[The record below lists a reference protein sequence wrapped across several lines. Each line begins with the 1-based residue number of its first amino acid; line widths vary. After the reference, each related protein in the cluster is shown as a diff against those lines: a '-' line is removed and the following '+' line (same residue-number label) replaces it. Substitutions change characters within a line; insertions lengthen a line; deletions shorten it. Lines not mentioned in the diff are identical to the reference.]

1 MLKRVL
7 KNFGVVIRG
16 RGIAGVFSVLA
27 TGLMANA
34 LSATEFGLV
43 VLVHTYVM
51 VIRSALNFRT
61 FEAVVRYGIPL
72 TDSGDNDGLRALLRS
87 TILIDLGAALL
98 ATAVGIAAAPVA
110 AHFLHWSDGM
120 TAWAA
125 FYSLIILATANGTPN
140 GVLRIYDRFD
150 ALSVQFTIG
159 PALRFVMVGT
169 AWLMDA
175 PMLVFMVAW
184 GSAFAAG
191 HLYMIYRGLAELR
204 THVETGL
211 WKGFRWSEIRD
222 RSREFWHFIGVV
234 YWQTNIDQLPKHIS
248 VLLAGGLL
256 GPASA
261 GLFRL
266 AREFSTVLTQPAMAL
281 REVLFPD
288 LTRSFH
294 ADDGAIRT
302 VPFKTA
308 VIAGSAGLLFVAVS
322 MLFGDSLL
330 GIIGQDYVPAA
341 TLLSLL
347 LLAAS
352 FDLGCAPLR
361 AAAYALG
368 KAGTILRIHIL
379 GITTYLAMFFL
390 MTPLVGLNG
399 PGLAAVLGSLLAL
412 GLTGRLVARESR
424 RMSS

>member
-1 MLKRVL
+1 
-7 KNFGVVIRG
+7 
-16 RGIAGVFSVLA
+16 
-27 TGLMANA
+27 
-34 LSATEFGLV
+34 
-43 VLVHTYVM
+43 
-51 VIRSALNFRT
+51 
-61 FEAVVRYGIPL
+61 
-72 TDSGDNDGLRALLRS
+72 
-87 TILIDLGAALL
+87 
-98 ATAVGIAAAPVA
+98 
-110 AHFLHWSDGM
+110 
-120 TAWAA
+120 
-125 FYSLIILATANGTPN
+125 
-140 GVLRIYDRFD
+140 
-150 ALSVQFTIG
+150 
-159 PALRFVMVGT
+159 
-169 AWLMDA
+169 
-175 PMLVFMVAW
+175 MLVFMVAW

-204 THVETGL
+204 PHVETGL

-412 GLTGRLVARESR
+412 GLTGRLVVRESR